1 MLTTRKSMV
10 VAGVMLLAAGAV
22 QAQPQFPDRP
32 IRILV
37 GFTAGSV
44 TDLLARA
51 VGQKLYESWGQ
62 QIVVDNRPGAG
73 GVIASDILKGA
84 APDGYTL
91 MVASSGHAVN
101 ASLYRKLPYDTLKD
115 FAGITFLADV
125 PNVLVVSPAL
135 GLKSVRDLI
144 ALAKSKPG
152 QINYGS
158 AGVGSGTH
166 MNGEVFIIAAGINV
180 VHVPFK
186 GSPEAINN
194 VIGGNVQYYFAPITG
209 VVSLIKAGR
218 LAGLAVSTKDRSP
231 VLPDIPSV
239 AESGGLP
246 GFDYSVWYGMLG
258 PAKLSKNRK
267 GRIAQEIARILALPD
282 VKERM
287 LTQGA
292 MLRSTSPEVFDT
304 FIRDEV
310 ARMAKIIKG
319 AGIRVQ

>member
-1 MLTTRKSMV
+1 MLITRSSMA
-10 VAGVMLLAAGAV
+10 VAGVVLLAAGV
-22 QAQPQFPDRP
+22 VHAQQQFPNRP

-44 TDLLARA
+44 TDFLARA

-62 QIVVDNRPGAG
+62 QIVVDNRAGAG
-73 GVIASDILKGA
+73 GVIASHILKGA
-84 APDGYTL
+84 TPDGYTL

-101 ASLYRKLPYDTLKD
+101 ASLYSKLPYDTLKD

-125 PNVLVVSPAL
+125 PNVLVVSPAP

-166 MNGEVFIIAAGINV
+166 MNGEVFIIAAGIKV

-194 VIGGNVQYYFAPITG
+194 VIGGSVQYYFAPITG

-218 LAGLAVSTKDRSP
+218 LTGLAVSTKDRSP

-258 PAKLSKNRK
+258 PAKLPKNLK
-267 GRIAQEIARILALPD
+267 GKIAQEIARILALPD

-292 MLRSTSPEVFDT
+292 TLRPTSPEEFDA
-304 FIRDEV
+304 FIKDEV
-310 ARMAKIIKG
+310 VRMAKIVKG

>member
-1 MLTTRKSMV
+1 MLISRSLMA
-10 VAGVMLLAAGAV
+10 VAGVVLLAAGAV
-22 QAQPQFPDRP
+22 HAQQQFPNRP

-37 GFTAGSV
+37 GFTPGSV

-73 GVIASDILKGA
+73 GVIASDILQGA
-84 APDGYTL
+84 TPDGYTL

-101 ASLYRKLPYDTLKD
+101 ASLYSKLPYDTLKD
-115 FAGITFLADV
+115 FAGITYLADV

-166 MNGEVFIIAAGINV
+166 MNGEVFIIAAGIKV
-180 VHVPFK
+180 VHVPYK

-194 VIGGNVQYYFAPITG
+194 VIGGSVQYYFAPITG

-218 LAGLAVSTKDRSP
+218 LTGLAVSTKDRSP

-258 PAKLSKNRK
+258 PAKIPKNVK
-267 GRIAQEIARILALPD
+267 GKLAQEIGRILALHD
-282 VKERM
+282 LKERM

-292 MLRSTSPEVFDT
+292 TLRPTSPEEFDA

-310 ARMAKIIKG
+310 VRMAKIVKG

>member
-1 MLTTRKSMV
+1 MLITRRLMA
-10 VAGVMLLAAGAV
+10 VAGVVLLAAGTV
-22 QAQPQFPDRP
+22 HAQDRFPNRP
-32 IRILV
+32 IRMLV
-37 GFTAGSV
+37 GFTPGSV
-44 TDLLARA
+44 TDFLARA
-51 VGQKLYESWGQ
+51 VGQKLSESWGQ

-73 GVIASDILKGA
+73 GVIASNILKEA

-101 ASLYRKLPYDTLKD
+101 ASLYSKLPYDTLKD

-135 GLKSVRDLI
+135 GLKSVRDVI
-144 ALAKSKPG
+144 SLAKSKPG

-166 MNGEVFIIAAGINV
+166 MNGEVFIIAAGIKV
-180 VHVPFK
+180 VHVPYK

-194 VIGGNVQYYFAPITG
+194 VIGGSVQYYFAPITG

-218 LAGLAVSTKDRSP
+218 LTGLAVSTKDRSP

-246 GFDYSVWYGMLG
+246 GFDYSVWYGMIA
-258 PAKLSKNRK
+258 PAKIPKNVK
-267 GRIAQEIARILALPD
+267 GKLAQEIARILGLPD

-292 MLRSTSPEVFDT
+292 TLRPTSPEEFDA

>member
-1 MLTTRKSMV
+1 MLITRRRTAAASV
-10 VAGVMLLAAGAV
+10 LLLAAGAV
-22 QAQPQFPDRP
+22 CAQEKFPNKP

-51 VGQKLYESWGQ
+51 VGQKLSESWGQ
-62 QIVVDNRPGAG
+62 QIVVDNRAGAG

-84 APDGYTL
+84 TPDGYTL

-101 ASLYRKLPYDTLKD
+101 ASLYSKLPYDTLKD

-125 PNVLVVSPAL
+125 PNVLVVSPSL

-144 ALAKSKPG
+144 ELAKSKPG

-166 MNGEVFIIAAGINV
+166 MNGEVFSLAAGINV
-180 VHVPFK
+180 VHVPYK
-186 GSPEAINN
+186 GSPEAISS
-194 VIGGNVQYYFAPITG
+194 VIGGSVQYYFAPITG
-209 VVSLIKAGR
+209 ALPLLKAGR
-218 LAGLAVSTKDRSP
+218 ITGLAVSTKDRSP
-231 VLPDIPSV
+231 VLPNIPTV

-258 PAKLSKNRK
+258 PARMPKNLKDKL
-267 GRIAQEIARILALPD
+267 AQEIARILALQD
-282 VKERM
+282 VRERM

-292 MLRSTSPEVFDT
+292 TLRPTSPEEFDR
-304 FIRDEV
+304 FIKDEV
-310 ARMAKIIKG
+310 ERMAKIIKG
-319 AGIRVQ
+319 AGIRIN